1 MVVKTSLESDARGAD
16 EIADQEVLQAQL
28 AKISGSDDLLTVEE
42 FINPPAEKIDDQNED
57 IMEAIIEMYSE
68 DLEDDLGEE
77 GNEDTEPLVSISEAI
92 CALEVL
98 QQFEIARDDRSQ
110 SIRALD
116 SLARELL
123 VLQVSKKSQQTL
135 DSFFVHS

>member
-57 IMEAIIEMYSE
+57 IMEAII
-68 DLEDDLGEE
+68 
-77 GNEDTEPLVSISEAI
+77 
-92 CALEVL
+92 
-98 QQFEIARDDRSQ
+98 
-110 SIRALD
+110 
-116 SLARELL
+116 
-123 VLQVSKKSQQTL
+123 
-135 DSFFVHS
+135 